1 MNSIDRYQEYIQDTV
16 ISHLE
21 RLMNGD
27 NGEPE
32 VNLYEKYYMQGGYPP
47 KDSVYKSMLHAMM
60 VPYYR
65 MYLNGDHQLCKPN
78 MEFIRLQMK
87 HAIDDDDQFGRW
99 ASEQD
104 LIVSAEG
111 WGDNLKRIPEDER
124 IKKQYFY
131 VLKALLQTDCQQ
143 DWHALSEELKEMLF
157 KAEVYSDY
165 KTDEVLC
172 ALHAF
177 TMIMQ
182 QDWPK
187 EKKIENL
194 ELLRLQWKF
203 MKHYYSVMTRHIIG
217 VKWTEF
223 HKVAETVMTSSQ
235 SFKPHMHI
243 FYSGLMDCVDE
254 LHLDKKHQRKMDKI
268 CLQMQEEVTRYEPS
282 DLLYE
287 LCDAI
292 FPEDFQRQLRE
303 NRPKSYKEIENE
315 SHQKDELIQQLK
327 DQTSRTRKELEKSKE
342 IIERMV
348 LSSIPI
354 EDIDAELEQYPTGT
368 AWDMLKDLNAN
379 PIICMQKAWREHY
392 PELFKKYRERLFGP
406 IEQQKE
412 LTEAMMMVAERPT
425 ISEYYA
431 SGSTHDDKRSQLLL
445 GEEIEKVARLKM
457 LSNG

>member
-1 MNSIDRYQEYIQDTV
+1 MNNIDRIKEYIQDTV

-60 VPYYR
+60 IPYYR

-87 HAIDDDDQFGRW
+87 RAIDDDDQFGRW

-104 LIVSAEG
+104 LIISAEG

-131 VLKALLQTDCQQ
+131 VLKALLQADCQQ
-143 DWHALSEELKEMLF
+143 NWHSLSEELKEILF

-187 EKKIENL
+187 EKKTENL

-203 MKHYYSVMTRHIIG
+203 MKHYYSVMIRHIIG
-217 VKWTEF
+217 VKYTDF
-223 HKVAETVMTSSQ
+223 YDVAMTVMKASQ

-243 FYSGLMDCVDE
+243 FYCGLMDCVDE
-254 LHLDKKHQRKMDKI
+254 LNLDKKHQRKIDKI
-268 CLQMQEEVTRYEPS
+268 CLQMQEEIIRHEPS
-282 DLLYE
+282 DMLYE

-292 FPEDFQRQLRE
+292 FPEDFQRLLRE
-303 NRPKSYKEIENE
+303 NRPKSYKELENE
-315 SHQKDELIQQLK
+315 SDQKDELIKQLRY
-327 DQTSRTRKELEKSKE
+327 QTSRTCKELEKSKG
-342 IIERMV
+342 IIEKMV

-354 EDIDAELEQYPTGT
+354 EDIDGELEQYPPEVAFG
-368 AWDMLKDLNAN
+368 MLRDLQAN
-379 PIICMQKAWREHY
+379 PIISMQNAWREHY
-392 PELFKKYRERLFGP
+392 PTLLKKYRERLFGP
-406 IEQQKE
+406 IEQQKNVA
-412 LTEAMMMVAERPT
+412 EAMMKVAERPT
-425 ISEYYA
+425 YNYE
-431 SGSTHDDKRSQLLL
+431 SGATHFDKRSQLLL
-445 GEEIEKVARLKM
+445 GEEREKLVRLKR
-457 LSNG
+457 LSNE

>member
-1 MNSIDRYQEYIQDTV
+1 MNNIDRIKEYIQDAV

-60 VPYYR
+60 IPYYR

-87 HAIDDDDQFGRW
+87 RAIDDDDQFGRW

-104 LIVSAEG
+104 LIISAEG

-131 VLKALLQTDCQQ
+131 VLKALLQADCQQ
-143 DWHALSEELKEMLF
+143 NWHSLSEELKEMLF

-165 KTDEVLC
+165 KTDEALC

-187 EKKIENL
+187 EKKTENL

-203 MKHYYSVMTRHIIG
+203 MKHYYSVMIRHIIG
-217 VKWTEF
+217 VKYTDF
-223 HKVAETVMTSSQ
+223 YDVAMTVMKASQ

-243 FYSGLMDCVDE
+243 FYCGLMDCVDE
-254 LHLDKKHQRKMDKI
+254 LNLDKKHQRKIDKI
-268 CLQMQEEVTRYEPS
+268 CLQMQEEITRHEPS
-282 DLLYE
+282 DMLYE

-292 FPEDFQRQLRE
+292 FPEDFQRLLRE
-303 NRPKSYKEIENE
+303 NRPKSYKELENE
-315 SHQKDELIQQLK
+315 SDQKDELIKQLRY
-327 DQTSRTRKELEKSKE
+327 QTSRTCKELEKSKG
-342 IIERMV
+342 IIEKMV

-354 EDIDAELEQYPTGT
+354 EDIDGELEQYPPEVAFG
-368 AWDMLKDLNAN
+368 MLRDLQAN
-379 PIICMQKAWREHY
+379 PIISMQNAWREHY
-392 PELFKKYRERLFGP
+392 PTLLEKYRERLFDP
-406 IEQQKE
+406 IEQQKNVA
-412 LTEAMMMVAERPT
+412 EAMMKVAERPT
-425 ISEYYA
+425 YNYE
-431 SGSTHDDKRSQLLL
+431 SGATHFDKRSQLLL
-445 GEEIEKVARLKM
+445 GEEREKLVRLKR
-457 LSNG
+457 LSNE